1 AARGAGLDA
10 PPAPP
15 PSASSASATTES
27 ADGADSV
34 LAKCPANDASLP
46 CKIRRADA
54 RWRYE
59 LAGHGPLAIVWQGL
73 LMVDLAGPNSD
84 LIDDN
89 NVQVRRLRV
98 GFDRRFEEWTLRGY
112 AEYKTGRFELEEFLL
127 KRGLWGGEFVIGNQT
142 EPFGL

>member
-1 AARGAGLDA
+1 MRTIVSGRAAAFNNLILAAALLAAASAARGAGLDA

-59 LAGHGPLAIVWQGL
+59 LAGHGRLSIVWQGL
-73 LMVDLAGPNSD
+73 LMVDLAG
-84 LIDDN
+84 
-89 NVQVRRLRV
+89 
-98 GFDRRFEEWTLRGY
+98 
-112 AEYKTGRFELEEFLL
+112 
-127 KRGLWGGEFVIGNQT
+127 
-142 EPFGL
+142 